1 MNRLKSFSLLV
12 LTSLITV
19 ACGTEE
25 NIINSNTNNSLP
37 TENKTVNSKSYV
49 DLKKSSLFKGK
60 TIKKS
65 SSYKPVIRALN
76 SVNTN
81 FRFKSKQWHLRD
93 TKALTAWE
101 TTTGN
106 KDLIVAVIDSGVDY
120 NHPDLK
126 NRVIQGPDFS
136 DSDNDPMD
144 EGGHGTHVAG
154 IIAGNG
160 SIKGIAPNVKI
171 MALKVFSEQEK
182 KVNTYNTTEG
192 IAEAI
197 LYATE
202 NGASIINMSLG
213 GSTLMSG
220 KSRALDSAINEAVNK
235 GLIVFTAAGNESYS
249 NVSTQTSVQNNI
261 NQIPVIATDEM
272 QKISTF
278 STYSNLDHPK
288 AISAPGVNIYSA
300 MPTSLAC
307 KKSVCEM
314 PYQYMDGTSMAT
326 PVAAGTM
333 ALIESAM
340 YEDYVRVTKEF
351 NSQGANIPIFT
362 FREFFH
368 TRQKDVMGMF
378 GIAISPARL
387 AEQILFSYTNK
398 DNSYMQVPQGM
409 VYPAKRDA
417 VFGYGIVDAGA
428 ATKAASQVFSSVYL
442 SQAN

>member
-1 MNRLKSFSLLV
+1 MKKFKNISLLI

-19 ACGTEE
+19 SCGSDDVITTPDTK
-25 NIINSNTNNSLP
+25 I
-37 TENKTVNSKSYV
+37 ENKQVNAKSYV
-49 DLKKSSLFKGK
+49 DIKKSSIFKGN

-65 SSYKPVIRALN
+65 QSYTSVRALN
-76 SVNTN
+76 TVNTN

-93 TKALTAWE
+93 TKALSAWQ
-101 TTTGN
+101 TTSGN

-126 NRVIQGPDFS
+126 GRVILGPDYA
-136 DSDNDPMD
+136 DSDKDPMD

-154 IIAGNG
+154 IIAANG
-160 SIKGIAPNVKI
+160 SVKGIAPNVKI

-182 KVNTYNTTEG
+182 KVNTYNTSEG

-197 LYATE
+197 IYAME

-213 GSTLMSG
+213 SPTLMSG
-220 KSRALDSAINEAVNK
+220 NTRVLDSAINEAVSK
-235 GLIVFTAAGNESYS
+235 GIVVFTAAGNDAYS
-249 NVSTQTSVQNNI
+249 NVSSQASVQNNI
-261 NQIPVIATDEM
+261 NQIPVIATDET

-278 STYSNLDHPK
+278 SSYSNLDHPK

-307 KKSVCEM
+307 NKNLCDM

-333 ALIESAM
+333 ALVMSAM
-340 YEDYVRVTKEF
+340 YEDYARLIKEF
-351 NSQGANIPIFT
+351 KKQDPSIPLFT
-362 FREFFH
+362 FNEFFH
-368 TRQKDVMGMF
+368 TKQKSAMGML
-378 GIAISPARL
+378 GLAISPSKL

-398 DNSYMQVPQGM
+398 GNSYLQSPRGM
-409 VYPAKRDA
+409 VYGATRDA
-417 VFGYGIVDAGA
+417 VFGYGIVDAEA
-428 ATKAASQVFSSVYL
+428 ATKAASEVFSAVYL
-442 SQAN
+442 R